1 MMRIRPNVYFRKYG
15 TYTYIRSV
23 EQARD
28 YLLNE
33 SAYDI
38 LDFIE
43 KNRDADLVEML
54 NHLAE
59 IYEDFDA
66 EENAEGIQEFVQ
78 SLMECEILEE
88 VPGSGVEQ
96 ITEETKPDH
105 GVEQSAEEADRGEEQ
120 ITEGTEADHGEAQ
133 STEETEPDHGVEMSI
148 KEMIQEYCCRE
159 HQLMTVCL
167 ELTYRCNERC
177 VHCYIDDPTRE
188 SLELQFEDYKKVL
201 DELREMG
208 CMSILLTGGE
218 PTLHKDFLRI
228 ARYAKQLGIIVDI
241 YTNGLFFSEELL
253 DELVELKPN
262 SVSFSLYGS
271 RAEVHDAVTLIPGSF
286 EKSLKSMMM
295 CKCAGLDVYIKTV
308 VMKPTAADY
317 ENLRRLG
324 KRLNIDVIS
333 STSVMDTHK
342 GKCGERFRLMDED
355 EYQRILEIEYQY
367 GDYPA
372 EAARQ
377 DRSETICFSG
387 LNALSVDPFGAIHP
401 CNAHPMVL
409 GNVKSDSLKEIWEHS
424 QELHSLRA
432 IRFNQLSEKC
442 GSCEDKNWCGL
453 CMGSAIKE
461 NGKLAPCS
469 DTCMIARANHRAY
482 EVSLQRNCESI

>member
-15 TYTYIRSV
+15 AYTYIRSV

-38 LDFIE
+38 LDLIE
-43 KNRDADLVEML
+43 KNVGADLPEIL
-54 NHLAE
+54 NGLAE
-59 IYEDFDA
+59 LYEDFDT

-78 SLMECEILEE
+78 SLMECGILEE
-88 VPGSGVEQ
+88 VP
-96 ITEETKPDH
+96 
-105 GVEQSAEEADRGEEQ
+105 
-120 ITEGTEADHGEAQ
+120 DHGEAP
-133 STEETEPDHGVEMSI
+133 SAEETEPDHGVELSI

-177 VHCYIDDPTRE
+177 VHCYIDDPTKE
-188 SLELQFEDYKKVL
+188 SLELKFEDYKKVL

-241 YTNGLFFSEELL
+241 YTNGLVFSEELL

-432 IRFNQLSEKC
+432 IRFDQLSEKC
-442 GSCEDKNWCGL
+442 RK
-453 CMGSAIKE
+453 
-461 NGKLAPCS
+461 
-469 DTCMIARANHRAY
+469 MIPLKMVY
-482 EVSLQRNCESI
+482 IPVPVEE